1 MSLNYDLIALD
12 VDGTLLRDDHGLTV
26 AVRDAVQETAARGA
40 QIVLCTG
47 RGPSGA
53 LPILGELALGGT
65 VITHNGAATVKSED
79 RSIVN
84 EFAMEPGQLM
94 DFVRYCR
101 EHGLHF
107 DVNTA
112 FDIWV
117 EQLSPEAA
125 LMYSRFHAEPIVGN
139 FEQEFPKRLVKFTA
153 AGPKDQLDQVEK
165 EWGAWSVG
173 LKAIRSGD
181 LFIDVHHPE
190 ANKGM
195 ALKQLAESRG
205 IEPARILAIGNYYND
220 ITMLQYAG
228 MGIAMGNSPDAVKL
242 SAQAVAL
249 SNSEDGVAH
258 ALRQYA
264 WS

>member
-12 VDGTLLRDDHGLTV
+12 VDGTLLRDDHVLTE
-26 AVRDAVQETAARGA
+26 AIREAVQETAVRGA

-53 LPILGELALGGT
+53 LPILSELGLGGT
-65 VITHNGAATVKSED
+65 VITHNGAATIKSED
-79 RSIVN
+79 RSIIN
-84 EFAMEPGQLM
+84 EFAMEPGQLIE
-94 DFVRYCR
+94 FVRYCR

-112 FDIWV
+112 FDIMV
-117 EQLSPEAA
+117 EQLTPEAA
-125 LMYSRFHAEPIVGN
+125 LMYSRFHAEPIVWN
-139 FEQEFPKRLVKFTA
+139 FEQDFPQGLVKFTA
-153 AGPKDQLDQVEK
+153 AGPKAQLDLVEK
-165 EWGAWSVG
+165 EWGGWSNS

-181 LFIDVHHPE
+181 LFIDVHHME

-195 ALKQLAESRG
+195 ALQQLAESRG
-205 IEPARILAIGNYYND
+205 IEPRRILAIGNYYND
-220 ITMLQYAG
+220 MTMLQYAG
-228 MGIAMGNSPDAVKL
+228 MGIAMGNSPDAVKQ
-242 SAQAVAL
+242 AAKAVAP
-249 SNSEDGVAH
+249 SNSEDGVAY